1 MSQQDAFG
9 RILAALHEAALDSD
23 AWTGAAALIHEALG
37 VHGSTLACGDG
48 ESEEDFQLYFMW
60 FCLHGERRT
69 DLERLW
75 WETGFPA
82 DRTVSRCRHLPFD
95 RTTHI
100 TDLYTEEELRTA
112 LGYHL
117 LKTRARAGNAINIRL
132 EGPGDSRIF
141 WQVNDP
147 VDRDGWTSG
156 KLDRI
161 RRLQP
166 HVRQTVHVRQAL
178 AGAGALGESLAG
190 LLDAT
195 GLGIVQLN
203 ARGRIVVANDRARDV
218 LRTGDGLYD
227 KGGFLFAQAQA
238 DDDLFQA
245 VLARALP
252 PFGDRGEGGS
262 LTIKRPAP
270 LPPLVVHV
278 NPLHPQE
285 VWSRGWPVAALV
297 LLAEPARGTGIDPDL
312 AQAVLGLTPTE
323 SRVAVML
330 ADGLSVREIAT
341 ALGREASTIRFH
353 VKRIFARHGLNR
365 QAELVRLVLSLAGAA
380 NRRR

>member
-156 KLDRI
+156 KLDRV
-161 RRLQP
+161 RRLRP

-195 GLGIVQLN
+195 GLGIVQL
-203 ARGRIVVANDRARDV
+203 ARAGGSWRPTMGPTWRLVRQGRFPVRAR
-218 LRTGDGLYD
+218 
-227 KGGFLFAQAQA
+227 A

-252 PFGDRGEGGS
+252 PFGDRGRLADNQASGAAAAACRAVCTRRRSGLGGGRWRHS
-262 LTIKRPAP
+262 YCSP
-270 LPPLVVHV
+270 
-278 NPLHPQE
+278 NP
-285 VWSRGWPVAALV
+285 R
-297 LLAEPARGTGIDPDL
+297 AEPGSIRISLRPFWGSPRRRAGWRVWPIDQPGE
-312 AQAVLGLTPTE
+312 APIPRRRRHGPVHPHVQAVL
-323 SRVAVML
+323 RAWQR
-330 ADGLSVREIAT
+330 AID
-341 ALGREASTIRFH
+341 
-353 VKRIFARHGLNR
+353 
-365 QAELVRLVLSLAGAA
+365 SL
-380 NRRR
+380 